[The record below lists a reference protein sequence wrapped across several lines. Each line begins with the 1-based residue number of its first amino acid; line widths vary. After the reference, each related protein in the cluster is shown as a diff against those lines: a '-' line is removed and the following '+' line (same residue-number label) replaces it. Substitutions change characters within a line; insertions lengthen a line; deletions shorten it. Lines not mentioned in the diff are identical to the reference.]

1 MRPLAVRPCIVV
13 RAFIDPALMDEFAH
27 WYREVHLPH
36 VREIPGVVSAFRA
49 RGYRRNVNWMA
60 IYALS
65 DDSQV
70 QGTLT
75 SAEAERAR
83 QDWERWLPV
92 INEFSIEVY
101 AGLGPIPIYQHF
113 N

>member
-1 MRPLAVRPCIVV
+1 MRPVAVQPCIVV
-13 RAFIDPALMDEFAH
+13 RAFIDPALMNEFDH

-36 VREIPGVVSAFRA
+36 VREIPGVVAA
-49 RGYRRNVNWMA
+49 YRVTANRKNTNWTA
-60 IYALS
+60 IYTLS
-65 DDSQV
+65 DDTQV

-92 INEFSIEVY
+92 ISDFSIEVY
-101 AGLGPIPIYQHF
+101 AGLGPIPIYQHY